1 MSEFPNS
8 GNATNSILAARI
20 IVIEI
25 MVRYTVHRPI
35 ITISCLIMIAKRYN
49 MVHTWGGAKT
59 TWRNDQLT
67 SMDVA
72 YMNHR
77 EIIALNNNSGSNK
90 V

>member
-1 MSEFPNS
+1 
-8 GNATNSILAARI
+8 
-20 IVIEI
+20 
-25 MVRYTVHRPI
+25 
-35 ITISCLIMIAKRYN
+35 MIAKRYN